1 MFLEFLCGKWGLGP
15 KSQNEFAI
23 YWFSTPNL
31 SAGRT
36 CVVSAGKTSAVSAGK
51 TSLVSQ
57 DISMPPTTTRSRAR
71 VVGFIVEMSWET
83 RDVLAAD
90 TADVLAA
97 DTRDVLAAD
106 TRDVLAADTTDVLAA
121 DITPCSWSC
130 STSDGLAAPVM
141 VLQHQ

>member
-1 MFLEFLCGKWGLGP
+1 
-15 KSQNEFAI
+15 
-23 YWFSTPNL
+23 
-31 SAGRT
+31 
-36 CVVSAGKTSAVSAGK
+36 
-51 TSLVSQ
+51 
-57 DISMPPTTTRSRAR
+57 
-71 VVGFIVEMSWET
+71 MSWET

-130 STSDGLAAPVM
+130 STSDGPAAPVM
-141 VLQHQ
+141 LLQEEGQEGAGPKPTYPTTKVITSSV